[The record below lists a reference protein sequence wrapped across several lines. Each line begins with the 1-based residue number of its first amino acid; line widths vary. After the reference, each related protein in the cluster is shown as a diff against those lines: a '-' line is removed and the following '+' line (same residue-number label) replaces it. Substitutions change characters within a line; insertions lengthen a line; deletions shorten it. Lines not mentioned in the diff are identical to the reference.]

1 MAKGK
6 KVLVAMSGGVD
17 SSVAAALLTEA
28 GYECIGATMQLW
40 PKCLP
45 MPEDHEGGCCSLS
58 AVEDARRVCDRLGIP
73 YYVLNFQEVFE
84 QTVVRSFAGEYLQGR
99 TPNPCIVCN
108 RKVKFEALIAKALE
122 LGMDYIA
129 TGHYARISYDE
140 QTGRYTLKK
149 GIDATKDQS
158 YVLYTMTQFQ
168 LSKTL
173 MPLGTYTKEQTRQ
186 IARRLGLPVAD
197 KSESQEICFIPDN
210 DYHRFLREYAP
221 SSQKPGRIVDTQG
234 RVLGTHQGIAF
245 YTIGQRRGLGI
256 SGSEPYY
263 VVRLD
268 LERNEVVVG
277 TAAEVFAAGCI
288 LTDLNWLSIP
298 PPKPGAVLSVGIKI
312 RYNSPVVASSIRLID
327 DDTLQVVFADP
338 QRAVTPGQAGV
349 LYQGDLVL
357 GGGTISAS
365 VDLTE

>member
-1 MAKGK
+1 MPKGK

-17 SSVAAALLTEA
+17 SSVAAALLIEA

-45 MPEDHEGGCCSLS
+45 MPEDNEGGCCSLS
-58 AVEDARRVCDRLGIP
+58 AVEDARRVSDQLGMP
-73 YYVLNFQEVFE
+73 YYVLNFQDIFE
-84 QTVVRSFAGEYLQGR
+84 HEVVRTFAGEYQHGR

-108 RKVKFEALIAKALE
+108 RKVKFEALIDKAQE

-129 TGHYARISYDE
+129 TGHYGRIGFDE
-140 QTGRYTLKK
+140 QTQRYTLKK

-158 YVLYTMTQFQ
+158 YVLYTMTQVQ

-173 MPLGTYTKEQTRQ
+173 MPLGTYTKEETRR
-186 IARRLGLPVAD
+186 IARKLRLQVAD

-210 DYHRFLREYAP
+210 DYHRFLRDYAP
-221 SSQKPGRIVDTQG
+221 SSQKPGQIVDTQG

-245 YTIGQRRGLGI
+245 YTVGQRRGIGI

-268 LERNEVVVG
+268 PEKNEVIVG
-277 TAAEVFAAGCI
+277 TGAEVFADGCTLI
-288 LTDLNWLSIP
+288 DLNWLSIP
-298 PPKPGAVLSVGIKI
+298 PPEQGTTLPVGIKI
-312 RYNSPVVASSIRLID
+312 RYNSPVVSARISMIAN
-327 DDTLQVVFADP
+327 DTLRVIFDEP

-365 VDLTE
+365 LGLTD